1 MARNGKTGIGIIGF
15 GGIAQGAHM
24 GNYLKQAD
32 TCEVIAIADVA
43 EERRAQAKD
52 KFAVEHI
59 LEDYH
64 KLLAMPEIDA
74 VSVCTPNGWHKQITI
89 DALRAGKHVL
99 CEKPMAMNASEC
111 LEMISV
117 SKETGNKLQIGYNM

>member
-24 GNYLKQAD
+24 GNYLKQSD
-32 TCEVIAIADVA
+32 TCEVIAIADIA
-43 EERRAQAKD
+43 EERRIQAKD

-74 VSVCTPNGWHKQITI
+74 VSVCTPNG
-89 DALRAGKHVL
+89 
-99 CEKPMAMNASEC
+99 
-111 LEMISV
+111 
-117 SKETGNKLQIGYNM
+117 